1 MFLQQ
6 HFPFAPQAKP
16 IRRSYIQP
24 QSVLRQWAP
33 CIAMLLLGFLSYVD
47 RSVLAILSP
56 TILAD
61 LHLSATQYGYAI
73 LVFSLC
79 YMLANPIWGFWMDR
93 AGLWLTTLAAV
104 LVWSI
109 ASGSH
114 GLMLGFLSLCLAR
127 GVLGFGEGATFPA
140 GLKTVTET
148 LPASKRSFGLGIAY
162 SGSSLGAAITPLL
175 ITPIA
180 VRYGWRYAFALTAF
194 FGLAWIALWL
204 LLQATGWYATK
215 PSTAAPDPE
224 IELIASSQTPNQ
236 ISRWN
241 RNLFAAAS
249 VYGLGAA
256 PLAFGLYA
264 APLYLTH
271 VLHLSQTS
279 LGHLLWLPPA
289 GWEAGYLFFGHI
301 ADSRRQ
307 HDAASN
313 RSGQPGRRPGPLFL
327 LFSIAGFL
335 ITLAP
340 AAAAS
345 PYPLAATMLLFF
357 LQMFLAGGFVVF
369 SLSDGMATLP
379 RQHSAFLAG
388 ICISAWA
395 LVTGVLMPILG
406 HFFDHGRYTLTFWIV
421 ACLPPLGT
429 LLWKLLSS
437 TPTVSSPDEF
447 RNHPL
452 PLESK

>member
-1 MFLQQ
+1 
-6 HFPFAPQAKP
+6 
-16 IRRSYIQP
+16 
-24 QSVLRQWAP
+24 
-33 CIAMLLLGFLSYVD
+33 MLLLGFLSYVD

-56 TILAD
+56 TILAS

-114 GLMLGFLSLCLAR
+114 GLMLGFVSLCLAR

-148 LPASKRSFGLGIAY
+148 LPANKRSFGLGIAY
-162 SGSSLGAAITPLL
+162 SGSSLGAALTPLL

-180 VRYGWRYAFALTAF
+180 VRYGWRFAFALTAL
-194 FGLAWIALWL
+194 FGLAWIALWIL
-204 LLQATGWYATK
+204 LRATGWYA
-215 PSTAAPDPE
+215 PHAVPLAAEVELTALPT
-224 IELIASSQTPNQ
+224 SQSQ
-236 ISRWN
+236 ASRWN
-241 RNLFAAAS
+241 RNLFAAAAA
-249 VYGLGAA
+249 YGLGAA

-264 APLYLTH
+264 APLYLTRI
-271 VLHLSQTS
+271 LHLSQTS

-301 ADSRRQ
+301 ADRRRQ
-307 HDAASN
+307 HDAASIKI
-313 RSGQPGRRPGPLFL
+313 SGHQARRPGALFL
-327 LFSIAGFL
+327 LFSVAGFL

-340 AAAAS
+340 AAARS
-345 PYPLAATMLLFF
+345 PYPVAATMLLFF

-379 RQHSAFLAG
+379 KQHSAFLAG

-395 LVTGVLMPILG
+395 LATGVLMPILG

-429 LLWKLLSS
+429 LLWKLSS
-437 TPTVSSPDEF
+437 KASPAAV
-447 RNHPL
+447 
-452 PLESK
+452 

>member
-1 MFLQQ
+1 
-6 HFPFAPQAKP
+6 
-16 IRRSYIQP
+16 
-24 QSVLRQWAP
+24 
-33 CIAMLLLGFLSYVD
+33 MLLLGFLSYVD

-56 TILAD
+56 TILAS

-114 GLMLGFLSLCLAR
+114 GLILGFVSLCVAR
-127 GVLGFGEGATFPA
+127 AVLGFGEGATFPA

-148 LPASKRSFGLGIAY
+148 LPANKRSFGLGIAY

-204 LLQATGWYATK
+204 LLRITGWYAEN
-215 PSTAAPDPE
+215 AAE
-224 IELIASSQTPNQ
+224 VEQAAAHALLSQDSRISR

-249 VYGLGAA
+249 IYGLGAA

-264 APLYLTH
+264 APLYLTR
-271 VLHLSQTS
+271 VLHLSQSS

-289 GWEAGYLFFGHI
+289 GWEAGYLFFGRL
-301 ADSRRQ
+301 ADRRRER
-307 HDAASN
+307 DASSINAVA
-313 RSGQPGRRPGPLFL
+313 RRPGVLFIF
-327 LFSIAGFL
+327 FSVAGFL

-340 AAAAS
+340 AAARS
-345 PYPLAATMLLFF
+345 PYPVAATMLLFF

-369 SLSDGMATLP
+369 SLADGMATLP
-379 RQHSAFLAG
+379 KQHSAFLAG
-388 ICISAWA
+388 FCISAWA
-395 LVTGVLMPILG
+395 LATGILMPILG
-406 HFFDHGRYTLTFWIV
+406 HFFDRGRYTLTFWIV

-437 TPTVSSPDEF
+437 KAPPAAS
-447 RNHPL
+447 
-452 PLESK
+452 